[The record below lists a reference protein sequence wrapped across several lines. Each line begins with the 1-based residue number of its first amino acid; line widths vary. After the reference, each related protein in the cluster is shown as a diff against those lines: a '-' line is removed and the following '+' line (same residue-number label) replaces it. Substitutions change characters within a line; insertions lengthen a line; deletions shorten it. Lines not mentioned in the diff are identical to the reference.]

1 MATIFAT
8 RSLLLS
14 DAPTLRRVI
23 VGLVC
28 VGVEVYP
35 PTPLSPSDILSD
47 APTLRR
53 ASDWYGH
60 YVLDW
65 SLSTMLEVDFCVDTV
80 GNLPHFKI
88 SSYCLSHL
96 NYLTKVT

>member
-1 MATIFAT
+1 MVWRTDITYFRLSKDFVCLMA
-8 RSLLLS
+8 
-14 DAPTLRRVI
+14 VI
-23 VGLVC
+23 
-28 VGVEVYP
+28 
-35 PTPLSPSDILSD
+35 
-47 APTLRR
+47 
-53 ASDWYGH
+53 DWYGR